1 MNVLDK
7 VQGRDVSVDLLKVI
21 LMYLVVFGH
30 IIDVGHV
37 ERLEGLCQIIFWFHM
52 PAFFLITGYLTN
64 LDKESKKDFV
74 KRKFITYIIP
84 YFSFGLLLF
93 LCFRPN
99 IKEYILRMFYGGSL
113 HWGITGPYWYI
124 CCLFV
129 TLVLFKLLRDK
140 PKHYTVCIVVL
151 MWVVAHY
158 LGELITY
165 KMPQQYASMRE
176 YFALPF
182 GLTNLFLSSMFFFIG
197 LIGKNFN
204 IKKIRITPPILALF
218 LTVLI
223 EKKGFLYMFNMKDI
237 TATDAFLDILVPVVF
252 TLSLYYFSQ
261 FIERLIN
268 EKVKKIVISISKA
281 GLVCIFVHMAIIAV
295 FKNIG
300 IIFNELNIWFYAL
313 LIYIISW
320 GLYLI
325 LSRFKASSF
334 LFCGTIKK

>member
-1 MNVLDK
+1 
-7 VQGRDVSVDLLKVI
+7 
-21 LMYLVVFGH
+21 
-30 IIDVGHV
+30 
-37 ERLEGLCQIIFWFHM
+37 
-52 PAFFLITGYLTN
+52 
-64 LDKESKKDFV
+64 
-74 KRKFITYIIP
+74 
-84 YFSFGLLLF
+84 
-93 LCFRPN
+93 
-99 IKEYILRMFYGGSL
+99 
-113 HWGITGPYWYI
+113 
-124 CCLFV
+124 
-129 TLVLFKLLRDK
+129 
-140 PKHYTVCIVVL
+140 
-151 MWVVAHY
+151 
-158 LGELITY
+158 
-165 KMPQQYASMRE
+165 
-176 YFALPF
+176 
-182 GLTNLFLSSMFFFIG
+182 
-197 LIGKNFN
+197 
-204 IKKIRITPPILALF
+204 
-218 LTVLI
+218 
-223 EKKGFLYMFNMKDI
+223 MFNMKDI